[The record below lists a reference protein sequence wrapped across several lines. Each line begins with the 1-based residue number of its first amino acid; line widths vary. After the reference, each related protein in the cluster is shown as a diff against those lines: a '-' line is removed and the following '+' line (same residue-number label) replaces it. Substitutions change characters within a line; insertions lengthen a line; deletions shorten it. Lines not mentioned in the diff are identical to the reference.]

1 MSKTNNNSIENE
13 DRFYSSK
20 ILYDGIESIFN
31 ELNEVIKD
39 NINKQYFNS
48 INEFILD
55 TKDLK
60 NKLNNKLLVE
70 KMIFNELNESID
82 YTIIVKDDKK
92 DKKELLTN
100 LINKYIDFQYEI
112 MKDCFFILKEFSY
125 ININMYK
132 KYVSDFKYKI
142 MSLSNAINLANIN
155 IMANI
160 EYIEDINKKRAFEE
174 NVIALIDRFNEI
186 YSKYKQVIGI

>member
-1 MSKTNNNSIENE
+1 MSKTNNNSIEKE

-31 ELNEVIKD
+31 ELNEVNKD
-39 NINKQYFNS
+39 NMNKEYFNS

-60 NKLNNKLLVE
+60 NNLNNKLFVE
-70 KMIFNELNESID
+70 KMIFNELNDSID

-100 LINKYIDFQYEI
+100 VINKYIDFQYEI

-132 KYVSDFKYKI
+132 KYISDFKYKI

-174 NVIALIDRFNEI
+174 KVIALIDSFNAI
-186 YSKYKQVIGI
+186 YSKYK